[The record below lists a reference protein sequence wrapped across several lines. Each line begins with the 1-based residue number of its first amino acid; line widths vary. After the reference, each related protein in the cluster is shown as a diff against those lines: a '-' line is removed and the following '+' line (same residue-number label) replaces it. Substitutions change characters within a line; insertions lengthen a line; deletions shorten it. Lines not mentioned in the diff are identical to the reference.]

1 MLKIEEGAIY
11 LTRSDDAVLEL
22 QLTVADGSAYEVQA
36 GETLTLTV
44 RELPSPDAPMLFSA
58 AGVPGSGRI
67 VINSADTAGVAPG
80 RYSADIQ
87 LTTADGRR
95 HTVWPELEGSR
106 RYSVRN
112 LKNFVVMPEV
122 TAI

>member
-1 MLKIEEGAIY
+1 MLKIEDGAVY
-11 LTRSDDAVLEL
+11 LTRGDDAVLDVQLAAADGTACEL
-22 QLTVADGSAYEVQA
+22 QD

-44 RELPSPDAPMLFSA
+44 RELPSAEAAVLFSSTS
-58 AGVPGSGRI
+58 VPGSTRI
-67 VINSADTAGVAPG
+67 VINAADTAQAAPG

-87 LTTADGRR
+87 LNTADGRR
-95 HTVWPELEGSR
+95 HTVWPELEGSK
-106 RYSVRN
+106 RYTVRN